1 MAGTELHCSVCV
13 LAVYCH
19 GQAQGLGG
27 LHVAAWAEQGWERKG
42 LNVAAW
48 AEWGRGCHTD
58 PVATGQF

>member
-27 LHVAAWAEQGWERKG
+27 LHVAAWAERSWERR
-42 LNVAAW
+42 A
-48 AEWGRGCHTD
+48 WGRGRHTD